1 MNFSELTWTAD
12 NWNEDLQQNM
22 GFQAQYEADNGYL
35 LVVNTQLPEDMT
47 PLPSATE
54 VGQLY
59 TCYIYAWNRAADD
72 APTSTEA
79 DCTNNRVDSVIDE
92 VEALAM
98 PEAEE
103 DPNADTSEEPS
114 GPAGQWD

>member
-1 MNFSELTWTAD
+1 MYKR
-12 NWNEDLQQNM
+12 Q
-22 GFQAQYEADNGYL
+22 QYEADNGYL
-35 LVVNTQLPEDMT
+35 LVVNTQLSEDGT

-54 VGQLY
+54 AGQLY
-59 TCYIYAWNRAADD
+59 TCQIYAWNRAADD
-72 APTSTEA
+72 AATSTET
-79 DCTNNRVDSVIDE
+79 DCTSDVVDTIIDE

-114 GPAGQWD
+114 GPAAQWD